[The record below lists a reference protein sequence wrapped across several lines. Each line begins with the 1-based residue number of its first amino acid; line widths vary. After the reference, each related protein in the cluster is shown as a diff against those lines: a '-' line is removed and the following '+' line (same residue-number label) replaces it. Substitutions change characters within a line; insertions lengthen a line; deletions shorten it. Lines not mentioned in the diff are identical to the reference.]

1 MRQRKKGPGE
11 EGEHEGGP
19 LLPLVADKDKELKGK
34 RDKRFS
40 SAFSIEGNAFNYLD
54 IWLTIIMLVLGIFT
68 RLQWISHPRGIVF
81 DEIHFTKFTNWYVS
95 GKYFLDIH
103 PPLAKLAMAA
113 VMHFW
118 LGTASLNFN
127 LSSDANSPHRV

>member
-11 EGEHEGGP
+11 EEHEGGP
-19 LLPLVADKDKELKGK
+19 LLPLVADKDKELKGN

-40 SAFSIEGNAFNYLD
+40 SSAFSFEGNGFYYLD
-54 IWLTIIMLVLGIFT
+54 ICLTIIMLVLGIFT